1 MIMEILHLCFIVII
15 IFQWLGSSHS
25 WSNSFIVGG
34 KTLPLRKHNQHGDI
48 NSQTRKISVMPN
60 GISSKLTKN
69 VENSLQRLYAQ
80 PLRIRKLY
88 YPHGPMKRSSNV
100 SATWILLAVNTLIFV
115 LGQKFPVVITL
126 MQRNTRY
133 LIDKYWFL
141 KLGFFG
147 SQFAHRDFTHFV
159 SNMMSLY
166 NIAPSVSRKMH
177 LGFCLID

>member
-1 MIMEILHLCFIVII
+1 LSSLFFSGWDLRTPGATHSLLAVKPS
-15 IFQWLGSSHS
+15 LSGS
-25 WSNSFIVGG
+25 
-34 KTLPLRKHNQHGDI
+34 
-48 NSQTRKISVMPN
+48 
-60 GISSKLTKN
+60 
-69 VENSLQRLYAQ
+69 
-80 PLRIRKLY
+80 IRKLY